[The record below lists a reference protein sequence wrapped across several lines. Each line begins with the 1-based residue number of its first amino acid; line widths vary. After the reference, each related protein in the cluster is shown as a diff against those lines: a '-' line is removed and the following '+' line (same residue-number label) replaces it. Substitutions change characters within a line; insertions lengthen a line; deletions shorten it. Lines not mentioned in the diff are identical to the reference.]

1 MSLEGARIVNS
12 TTLPFVGASFRDP
25 AGFVL
30 QEEGIYKRAVTL
42 RGKPDYDLLRS
53 SGLYEAL
60 VERGLLVAHEEEPR
74 RAELP
79 EGIYKVLVPEQIRH
93 ISYCHEWSFTQLKDA
108 ASLTLKVQS
117 LAMKHGMTLKDA
129 SAYNVQFR
137 GPAPVFIDT
146 LSFQANDPKPW
157 AAYGQFCGHFLA
169 PLALMAYVSPELRCL
184 LRSSLEG
191 VPLALASR
199 LLPASTRFRPGLLLH
214 LHLHARSI
222 GKYSMARGGSSGW
235 RSAVRGGDP
244 KPAIVDSLSR
254 TIAKLKLRK
263 VQTEWIGYY
272 DRSTHYSSRAENFK
286 HEQVRSVLSELK
298 PEFVY
303 DLGGNVGEYGR
314 LATAQGID
322 AVCYDLDP
330 LCVDEN
336 YVRSKAAGD
345 AHMLPLVMD
354 LTNPSPRMGFD
365 LDERLG
371 FFDRARP
378 PLMLALALLHHLRIA
393 GNVPLERIARF
404 LAKLGDRLLIEYV
417 PLEDP
422 MAQLL
427 VGNRPDIYGDYTA
440 ANFSEVFQRYFDL
453 ERSEAIPETL
463 RSLHLFRRRG

>member
-1 MSLEGARIVNS
+1 M
-12 TTLPFVGASFRDP
+12 
-25 AGFVL
+25 
-30 QEEGIYKRAVTL
+30 
-42 RGKPDYDLLRS
+42 
-53 SGLYEAL
+53 
-60 VERGLLVAHEEEPR
+60 
-74 RAELP
+74 
-79 EGIYKVLVPEQIRH
+79 PEQIRH

-146 LSFQANDPKPW
+146 LSFQANHPKPW

-184 LRSSLEG
+184 LRSCLEG
-191 VPLALASR
+191 VPLRTRLEVAARLDPFSARPVAASPLA
-199 LLPASTRFRPGLLLH
+199 RPQHREVLDG
-214 LHLHARSI
+214 AR
-222 GKYSMARGGSSGW
+222 RGTSGW

-272 DRSTHYSSRAENFK
+272 DRSTHYSSHAENFK
-286 HEQVRSVLSELK
+286 HEQVTSVLSPKLLRTGVLVRPGREHRRMRHTCDSPGNRRGLLRPRSALRQRELCAFQSRWGRAHAASSHGSDE
-298 PEFVY
+298 PQPAHGVR
-303 DLGGNVGEYGR
+303 LGRAPGLFRPGEAAADAG
-314 LATAQGID
+314 AGI
-322 AVCYDLDP
+322 A
-330 LCVDEN
+330 
-336 YVRSKAAGD
+336 
-345 AHMLPLVMD
+345 
-354 LTNPSPRMGFD
+354 PSPPHWPGTF
-365 LDERLG
+365 
-371 FFDRARP
+371 
-378 PLMLALALLHHLRIA
+378 
-393 GNVPLERIARF
+393 PLERIARF
-404 LAKLGDRLLIEYV
+404 LAKLGNRLLIEYV

-440 ANFSEVFQRYFDL
+440 ANFSEVFERYFDL
-453 ERSEAIPETL
+453 ERSAAIPETL